1 MLPAGVILVFV
12 LVGLA
17 FIAVTA
23 IQIQKKMKAKKSNQR
38 F

>member
-17 FIAVTA
+17 AIAIVA
-23 IQIQKKMKAKKSNQR
+23 VSIQKKLKAKKANQR

>member
-12 LVGLA
+12 LLFLA
-17 FIAVTA
+17 GCAIAGVFVN
-23 IQIQKKMKAKKSNQR
+23 KWLKARKSNQR